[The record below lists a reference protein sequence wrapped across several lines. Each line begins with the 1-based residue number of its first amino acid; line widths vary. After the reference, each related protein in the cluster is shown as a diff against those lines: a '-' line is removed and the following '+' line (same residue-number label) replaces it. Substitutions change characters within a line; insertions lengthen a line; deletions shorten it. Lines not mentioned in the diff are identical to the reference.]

1 MCDVETNRVWF
12 EETARCQL
20 CGQATTRRCTG
31 LCVVTAKMGSG
42 DKAMSRKRSRPRGWR
57 QACHGRFK
65 LSNFDLLEEVQLETI
80 FVF

>member
-1 MCDVETNRVWF
+1 MYITSWVK
-12 EETARCQL
+12 TAP
-20 CGQATTRRCTG
+20 ATQC
-31 LCVVTAKMGSG
+31 KMGSG

-80 FVF
+80 FVFD

>member
-1 MCDVETNRVWF
+1 M
-12 EETARCQL
+12 
-20 CGQATTRRCTG
+20 
-31 LCVVTAKMGSG
+31 CVVAAKMGSG
-42 DKAMSRKRSRPRGWR
+42 DKAMSRKRSRLRGWR